1 MRRLRHLT
9 GQHRTPYMNRLLGGL
24 LAFNAGAINAG
35 GVLVVGMYT
44 SHMTGFVSFLADNLV
59 LGNMTLVLSAVGA
72 LLAFTVGAAVT
83 AVLVN
88 WARQHHL
95 RSEYALPLLL
105 EAMLMLVFGL
115 LGATLSRQTPFAVPL
130 TVLVLAFTMGLQNAL
145 VSKIS
150 SSQIRTTHM
159 TGVITDLG
167 IELGKMF
174 YWNRTTSPLESRVRA
189 LTSCKPISRPNLRT
203 PPTAWRPRP
212 SCANACTAVF
222 AQRRV
227 RRTNC
232 WVTNLTAR
240 VAASISSSRCWKAKH
255 PHARPSCTWTGA

>member
-9 GQHRTPYMNRLLGGL
+9 GQHRTPYINRLLGGL

-35 GVLVVGMYT
+35 GFLVVGMYT
-44 SHMTGFVSFLADNLV
+44 SHMTGFASLLADNLV
-59 LGNMTLVLSAVGA
+59 LGHMTLVLGAVGT
-72 LLAFTVGAAVT
+72 LLAFTTGAAVT

-88 WARQHHL
+88 WARQNHL

-105 EAMLMLVFGL
+105 EAVLMLLFGL
-115 LGATLSRQTPFAVPL
+115 LGATLNRQTPFAVPL

-174 YWNRTTSPLESRVRA
+174 YWNRTASPLESRVRA
-189 LTSCKPISRPNLRT
+189 NRIKLRLFGT
-203 PPTAWRPRP
+203 LLAMFIAGGVVGAAGFKYIGFIWVVPLALMLLVLSLPPLYAD
-212 SCANACTAVF
+212 F
-222 AQRRV
+222 RRV
-227 RRTNC
+227 RRRRA
-232 WVTNLTAR
+232 LALKE
-240 VAASISSSRCWKAKH
+240 A
-255 PHARPSCTWTGA
+255 P

>member
-9 GQHRTPYMNRLLGGL
+9 SQHRTAATDRLLGGL

-35 GVLVVGMYT
+35 GFLLVSMYT
-44 SHMTGFVSFLADNLV
+44 SHMTGFASLLADNLV
-59 LGNMTLVLSAVGA
+59 LGNMTLVLGAVGA
-72 LLAFTVGAAVT
+72 LLAFTGGSATT

-105 EAMLMLVFGL
+105 EALLMLVFGL
-115 LGATLSRQTPFAVPL
+115 LGATLGRQTPFAVPL

-167 IELGKMF
+167 IELGKLF
-174 YWNRTTSPLESRVRA
+174 YWNRAGSPAESRVRA
-189 LTSCKPISRPNLRT
+189 NRFKLRLYSTLLGMFVLGGVVGAAGFKYIGFVWVVPLALLLLALCLPPLYGDLQRLYPRKPKPKSKPL
-203 PPTAWRPRP
+203 PK
-212 SCANACTAVF
+212 
-222 AQRRV
+222 
-227 RRTNC
+227 
-232 WVTNLTAR
+232 
-240 VAASISSSRCWKAKH
+240 AS
-255 PHARPSCTWTGA
+255 